1 MVLEVA
7 TINIK
12 PGTQREFEEA
22 FVDVADLLVAA
33 DGCYDVQLQRCT
45 EVVDRYAVLIHWE
58 SVEHHNRFREKEGR
72 ISGAPSPI
80 SAFYSEPAV
89 GHHFELVLNTPG

>member
-1 MVLEVA
+1 MVVEVA

-12 PGTQREFEEA
+12 PGTQREFEDA

-33 DGCYDVQLQRCT
+33 DGCHDVQLQRCI
-45 EVVDRYAVLIHWE
+45 EVVDRYALLIHWE
-58 SVEHHNRFREKEGR
+58 SVEHHNRFRETGQ
-72 ISGAPSPI
+72 IAGAPSPI
-80 SAFYSEPAV
+80 TAFYSEPVV